1 MIKFTEVKEG
11 VLLKDYELYSTLAM
25 PLRDLYMEA
34 ANIVPKLKGRKVWMV
49 NSTSH
54 GGGVAEMM
62 PRIISL
68 LRQLGIDCEWVVAST
83 DTKEFYTI
91 TKKIHN
97 LIHGEG
103 NAGFTNEE
111 KEIYEKVNQD
121 NALAF
126 LRFLKEDDIVVIHD
140 PQPLAMGHFLKNA
153 LNLKLIWRCHIGHD
167 KHLPATELAWGFLK
181 PYLSKY
187 DLSVFS
193 SIEYVPNYLSGKA
206 EIMYPS
212 IDPLDHKN
220 RDLPIHKIVGIF
232 CNSKLIPEYHPVLTP
247 PFRESVQ
254 RLHPDGKFHSP
265 IYPTDAGLLFQ
276 PMILQVSRW
285 DRLKGFLPLIKGF
298 KELKENKVNYE
309 SSDQRHHRR
318 LALLQLVLAG
328 PDPSFVEDDPEGIEV
343 LNELCHYYLN
353 LPKQLQQDISIL
365 KLPMSNRKNNEVIV
379 NALQRVSTLVVQNS
393 LREGFGLT
401 VTEAMW
407 KVKPVIGSMASGIK
421 HQIRDGIDGRL
432 IHDPNDPKEIAE
444 KLNDALAYPK
454 IREVWGY
461 SAQKKVIENFL
472 IFNQLRKWLDVLS

>member
-1 MIKFTEVKEG
+1 MIRFTEVKEG

-34 ANIVPKLKGRKVWMV
+34 ANLVPKLKGRKIWMV

-68 LRQLGIDCEWVVAST
+68 LRQLGVDCEWVVAST
-83 DTKEFYTI
+83 EIKEYYTT

-103 NAGFTNEE
+103 SVGFSIEE
-111 KEIYEKVNQD
+111 KEIYEKVNQE
-121 NALAF
+121 NAIAL
-126 LRFLKEDDIVVIHD
+126 LRFIKEDDIVVIHD
-140 PQPLAMGHFLKNA
+140 PQPLALGYFLKNTIKV
-153 LNLKLIWRCHIGHD
+153 KLIWRCHIGHD
-167 KHLPATELAWGFLK
+167 KHIPSTALAWEFLK
-181 PYLSKY
+181 SYLNKY

-193 SIEYVPNYLSGKA
+193 AIEYVPNYLSGRA
-206 EIMYPS
+206 VIMYPS

-247 PFRESVQ
+247 PFKETVQ
-254 RLHPDGKFHSP
+254 KLQPDGKFHSP
-265 IYPTDAGLLFQ
+265 IYPTDAGLLFK
-276 PMILQVSRW
+276 PTILQVSRW
-285 DRLKGFLPLIKGF
+285 DRLKGFLPLLKGF
-298 KELKENKVNYE
+298 KELKKNKTDYGRTDE
-309 SSDQRHHRR
+309 RHHKR
-318 LALLQLVLAG
+318 LSLLQLVLAG
-328 PDPSFVEDDPEGIEV
+328 PDPTFVEDDPEGKEV
-343 LNELCHYYLN
+343 MNELCKYYEELPSN
-353 LPKQLQQDISIL
+353 LQHDISIL

-393 LREGFGLT
+393 IREGFGLT

-407 KVKPVIGSMASGIK
+407 KIKPVIGSMASGIR

-432 IHDPNDPKEIAE
+432 IQDPSDPKEIAE
-444 KLNDALAYPK
+444 KLNQALAEPK

-472 IFNQLRKWLDVLS
+472 IFNQLRKWLDILA